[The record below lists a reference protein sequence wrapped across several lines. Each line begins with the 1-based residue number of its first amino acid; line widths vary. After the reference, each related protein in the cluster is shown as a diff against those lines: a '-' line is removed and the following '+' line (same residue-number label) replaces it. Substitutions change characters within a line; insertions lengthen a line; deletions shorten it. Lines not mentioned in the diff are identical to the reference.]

1 MGRGAPCFPV
11 VGLGV
16 GLPAPVVVPDVGIV
30 GVPSLPGGVALAS
43 RPVSRN
49 RKFRAAPNFS
59 VLGFTADSGVVRGL
73 RLDEV
78 AGFGLSVVRVVL
90 NNLNNRLGKT
100 ILAKEQSSFVVSL
113 GYDNPGQFPHGTF
126 VVQRPKFRYAAGGG
140 PMTVEIVAYG
150 EAVKLGA
157 TERREAYR
165 KMADSD
171 IVSAIA
177 SRNGMAA
184 DVEATTPIYDQVIQA
199 NESDW
204 KFLERR
210 AKLYG
215 YVLYVD
221 AGTLHFHK
229 VRPRESGIS
238 VMGGSEP
245 GVLQDFMV
253 QSRTFMRGLSL
264 TMTQIDPVTKD
275 EVLAVST
282 ESPDAVQSTMDF
294 RNWSELVSIPGV
306 GQPKRFVVGEGHRQS
321 STELASMVDQ
331 MAKSTRYVIAG
342 SGLLHGIEQLR
353 ANDVIEINGVGRSS
367 GRYFVTR
374 ALHEIEAE
382 EGSTGGGYRVRFDV
396 VRCGAGPLSAASGT
410 PVEPQSAGTVA
421 L

>member
-11 VGLGV
+11 LGSGR
-16 GLPAPVVVPDVGIV
+16 GLPVPVVVPDVGIV
-30 GVPSLPGGVALAS
+30 GSLPLPGGIALAS
-43 RPVSRN
+43 RPVN
-49 RKFRAAPNFS
+49 RTNRFRASPNFS

-78 AGFGLSVVRVVL
+78 AGFGVSMVRVVL
-90 NNLNNRLGKT
+90 NNQQNRLGRT
-100 ILAKEQSSFVVSL
+100 ILAKEQSTFVVSL

-140 PMTVEIVAYG
+140 PTTVEIVAYG
-150 EAVKLGA
+150 EAIKLGA
-157 TERREAYR
+157 TERRDVYR
-165 KMADSD
+165 KMTDSD
-171 IVSAIA
+171 IVRTIA
-177 SRNGMAA
+177 GRNGLSA
-184 DVEATTPIYDQVIQA
+184 DVETTTPIYDQVIQA

-221 AGTLHFHK
+221 GGVLHFHK

-238 VMGGSEP
+238 VTGGSEP
-245 GVLQDFMV
+245 GALQDFMV

-275 EVLAVST
+275 EILAMST
-282 ESPDAVQSTMDF
+282 EAPDAVQAQMDF
-294 RNWSELVSIPGV
+294 QNWSELVSIPGV
-306 GQPKRFVVGEGHRQS
+306 GQPKRFIVGEGHQQTS
-321 STELASMVDQ
+321 VALTSMVDE

-353 ANDVIEINGVGRSS
+353 ANDIITINGVGRSS
-367 GRYFVTR
+367 GKYFVTR
-374 ALHEIEAE
+374 ALHEIESE
-382 EGSTGGGYRVRFDV
+382 EGSLGGGYRVKFDV
-396 VRCGAGPLSAASGT
+396 VRCGAGFLSAETGT
-410 PVEPQSAGTVA
+410 TVEPQSAGTVA